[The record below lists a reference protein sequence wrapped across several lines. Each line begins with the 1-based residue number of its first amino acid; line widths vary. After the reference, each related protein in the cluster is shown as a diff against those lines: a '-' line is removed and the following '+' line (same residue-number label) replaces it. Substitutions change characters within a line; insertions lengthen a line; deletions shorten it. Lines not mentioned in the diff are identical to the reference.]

1 MTTERH
7 KLQRYVEGGI
17 SVIVG
22 TADADKIPTC
32 CRGIALTTK
41 DNFETVTVYVPA
53 ATAQEMIANIA
64 TTRRVAISASEP
76 LSHGS
81 IQIKGVSRGVRLAP
95 PSDEELVRTRL
106 HQFADVLSELG
117 LPRRVTHRIAHWP
130 AFAIEVSVE
139 EVYDQTPGP
148 KAGAPLA

>member
-1 MTTERH
+1 MPTNPER
-7 KLQRYVEGGI
+7 LQRFTEGGI
-17 SVIVG
+17 SVFVG

-32 CRGIALTTK
+32 CRAIALTTK

-53 ATAQEMIANIA
+53 ATGQETIANVA

-81 IQIKGVSRGVRLAP
+81 IQIKGVSRGVKLA
-95 PSDEELVRTRL
+95 SAEDEEFVRKRL
-106 HQFADVLSELG
+106 HQFADVLAEFG
-117 LPRRVTHRIAHWP
+117 LPRRVTHRLAHWP

-139 EVYDQTPGP
+139 QVFDQTPGP
-148 KAGAPLA
+148 KAGTALT